1 MPPPPVCP
9 PRTPHRSP
17 AQSREQPL
25 CDPGVLSDPSE
36 EQHDGGSPET
46 EIWTPPTTH
55 AELDWPHMSKPLD
68 VEAQIALE
76 VMRCRRRL
84 GLLPLSPAAPTEGA
98 APSKTTEHSHH
109 DATHTPKRV
118 ARTHKTSQQSPN
130 KRPHRTHS
138 RSRASISLPMSHTI
152 LNSVLAG
159 PQDHANNAS
168 DNAISAQE
176 RRHSCHLTS
185 LPSMSSVLQSEVTPS
200 HRQRQRP
207 ALQGHET
214 CSSTQSVLGL
224 TLGNDA
230 AAGLPDDVP
239 SSEGSAPLGIE
250 PRAFG
255 VGLEPSPV
263 IYQTRQWSDQSA
275 GEGDLPDWTS
285 TFVQAAKTE
294 TTLSNTGSI
303 EGRSV
308 SSCGTSCS
316 TNVSAYSNIEEYHR
330 RVLCDDRDQCAGLLG
345 KLKTGAFGLKPIIR
359 VFKRHGN
366 GNQ

>member
-1 MPPPPVCP
+1 MLTSGPNAFHYPHDSMPSITASWAT
-9 PRTPHRSP
+9 RSLTPSFID
-17 AQSREQPL
+17 AQATLLAQL
-25 CDPGVLSDPSE
+25 DLSDR
-36 EQHDGGSPET
+36 G
-46 EIWTPPTTH
+46 
-55 AELDWPHMSKPLD
+55 D
-68 VEAQIALE
+68 V
-76 VMRCRRRL
+76 M
-84 GLLPLSPAAPTEGA
+84 
-98 APSKTTEHSHH
+98 
-109 DATHTPKRV
+109 
-118 ARTHKTSQQSPN
+118 
-130 KRPHRTHS
+130 
-138 RSRASISLPMSHTI
+138 
-152 LNSVLAG
+152 
-159 PQDHANNAS
+159 
-168 DNAISAQE
+168 
-176 RRHSCHLTS
+176 
-185 LPSMSSVLQSEVTPS
+185 SEVTPS

-207 ALQGHET
+207 ALQRHET

-275 GEGDLPDWTS
+275 GEEDLPDWTS

-308 SSCGTSCS
+308 NSCGTSCS
-316 TNVSAYSNIEEYHR
+316 TDVSAYSNNEEYHR

-359 VFKRHGN
+359 VFKRHGD